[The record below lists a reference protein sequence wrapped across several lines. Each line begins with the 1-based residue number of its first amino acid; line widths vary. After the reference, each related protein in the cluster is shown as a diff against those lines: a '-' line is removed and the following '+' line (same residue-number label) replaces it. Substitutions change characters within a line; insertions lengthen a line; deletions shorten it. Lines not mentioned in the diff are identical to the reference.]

1 MLVLNNSF
9 RWFLFLLG
17 LLVFSGGIALTINM
31 QHLGIHPWDVL
42 NVAMFDK
49 VGFTVGTWN
58 IIISFLLI
66 CICLILDRRYIKVGT
81 FFNAILIGAFVDFY
95 HWTGI
100 LPTASNTWLDIVF
113 ILLGICIMGFGGGM
127 YNAAGVGSGPR
138 DGFMLSLADKL
149 GAPIGRVRIVTEC
162 TVLILGLIIGGPVFI
177 FTFVFTFIQSP
188 IFQATYLKLGAFV
201 MEVEYKQ
208 RLKKRKESVS

>member
-1 MLVLNNSF
+1 MNNSF